1 MALLGSAALLR
12 RNNHLYTLSITISEL
27 MVGAGW
33 FYIALYDENDTF
45 GPLYSPRNVHTT
57 VHGISLITVLA
68 SMIDRYL
75 CVKYPFK
82 YSQKMTRIKAVAI
95 IAITW
100 LGPIATVVLKII
112 FPNKKEKTFQAYS
125 SLKSP
130 CLVKTPPRTRTHSL
144 FSHDMS
150 YTLDNVALVTLNTV
164 YATCI
169 VLTNLLLIVA
179 LLNSSTLLRK
189 NNYLYTLSISLSD
202 LLVGAGWL
210 YNGLHRNADDGNISY
225 RSPEEVFLSIHSISM
240 ITFLGAVIDRYYAV
254 QHPFR
259 YVRVMTRAKV
269 VVIIAFVWL
278 IPLTFLSLQS
288 LAPTNYSMASRD
300 PKSNPVIV
308 KLEQPL
314 PAR

>member
-1 MALLGSAALLR
+1 MSVALVNLEATPGNIALIVFHMCLATCCTLSNLLLLMALLGSAALLR

-112 FPNKKEKTFQAYS
+112 FPNKKEKTFQGYI
-125 SLKSP
+125 
-130 CLVKTPPRTRTHSL
+130 TIL
-144 FSHDMS
+144 FSVVMLGVMVILNVRL
-150 YTLDNVALVTLNTV
+150 YLICRLQQNRQQQDNNTSQKQS
-164 YATCI
+164 AQ
-169 VLTNLLLIVA
+169 LIVFA
-179 LLNSSTLLRK
+179 
-189 NNYLYTLSISLSD
+189 
-202 LLVGAGWL
+202 
-210 YNGLHRNADDGNISY
+210 
-225 RSPEEVFLSIHSISM
+225 SM
-240 ITFLGAVIDRYYAV
+240 IFITLWTPGIVYVCICYGFGICSSFLEGSTNAVVVIRMFNAITT
-254 QHPFR
+254 PLIFLFGSP
-259 YVRVMTRAKV
+259 MTRASLMNV
-269 VVIIAFVWL
+269 F
-278 IPLTFLSLQS
+278 TFLKI
-288 LAPTNYSMASRD
+288 R
-300 PKSNPVIV
+300 
-308 KLEQPL
+308 
-314 PAR
+314 R

>member
-1 MALLGSAALLR
+1 
-12 RNNHLYTLSITISEL
+12 
-27 MVGAGW
+27 
-33 FYIALYDENDTF
+33 
-45 GPLYSPRNVHTT
+45 
-57 VHGISLITVLA
+57 
-68 SMIDRYL
+68 
-75 CVKYPFK
+75 
-82 YSQKMTRIKAVAI
+82 
-95 IAITW
+95 
-100 LGPIATVVLKII
+100 
-112 FPNKKEKTFQAYS
+112 
-125 SLKSP
+125 
-130 CLVKTPPRTRTHSL
+130 
-144 FSHDMS
+144 MS

-164 YATCI
+164 YATSI

-259 YVRVMTRAKV
+259 YVRVMTRTKV

-288 LAPTNYSMASRD
+288 LAPTNYSVASRGY
-300 PKSNPVIV
+300 STTAFSILMIGSIVTLNVRIYVIV
-308 KLEQPL
+308 KKQQERDGYN
-314 PAR
+314 ARSSKNNSTLLIVLAAAIFITLWAPSMIYTAICSTANVCQRFPKEHLSSCRTSE